1 MLLKTD
7 NKSTRNC
14 LHPEVNLVVKI
25 HRGFFLS
32 PTLCSLKYTQPSPS
46 KYPRTKSPTRE
57 TGTAGNVTDLLL
69 LGVNPN
75 TDRSACIFLLPI
87 CNRYPNLCVDFF
99 FGRKDILW
107 FEPSTSRIRDNTI
120 RSVI

>member
-32 PTLCSLKYTQPSPS
+32 PTLCSLKYTQPSP
-46 KYPRTKSPTRE
+46 TKANQLHFRLFPFLLSVVLSVVFLMGLDAYILSYIKLATERNLGGSSPP
-57 TGTAGNVTDLLL
+57 DLLRD
-69 LGVNPN
+69 VNN
-75 TDRSACIFLLPI
+75 FLLI
-87 CNRYPNLCVDFF
+87 CCL
-99 FGRKDILW
+99 
-107 FEPSTSRIRDNTI
+107 S
-120 RSVI
+120 